1 MIINKIVKVSFFLIL
16 LVLFKASFSQK
27 SIKIDIEWDSPIFVS
42 MNNQNLLI
50 PQIKHQDFTGVKPN
64 FYWSEPIDCPAN
76 SNLSLINFET
86 EEAVIEEVDYLNK
99 QNIIV
104 SEELVAEYKITRSGY
119 NRYAAIN
126 LFPFIKIDNTIKR
139 IVQLNFNVQQ
149 SKNINEKGGS
159 LKSNTLSSVLSSG
172 YWYKIGVKNDGV
184 CKIDKSFLES
194 IGVNTANLNPKSIN
208 IFGNGEGRLPEL
220 NSVFRTDDLAKN
232 AIYVEG
238 EDDGVFNEQD
248 YILFYAWGP
257 NRTYLNNLNQLV
269 QDKNIYSEYSYYYIN
284 IDPSNQPLRILS
296 KSFLSST
303 ATHQINSYSYFDQH
317 ELDLISLVKG
327 GQRWYGESFDLN
339 LEQVF
344 NFSIPNIANNDV
356 VFNIS
361 LASNSGSIS
370 GSSQT
375 YSVNGNV
382 LKSSYLPVGN
392 YGRTELAMAY
402 SNPLENIPLKISIV
416 RNSPTTQVYLDR
428 ITLNARRNLVF
439 YSNQFNFRDIS
450 STGSGNVG
458 KFTIS
463 NMATSGS
470 VWDIT
475 DRHQPTRMEGYY
487 LGNDFCF
494 NSPIDTLKEFVA
506 FDNLVFQIPDK
517 IGLIENQNLHA
528 LPQADYLIVT
538 PAEFVSQ
545 ANRLA
550 DLHRMNGLKV
560 HVVTTQQIYNEFS
573 SGMLDPTA
581 IRDFGKMFY
590 NRSLLN
596 STLMPRYLLLFG
608 DGTYDPKNRVSNNN
622 NFVPTYQVL
631 DSENDISAMVSDDY
645 YGFFD
650 PSESMSATDLLDI
663 GIGRL
668 LISDNTIAKQQ
679 VDKIEHYLKNGSTIY
694 LGNNSNCCGGKS
706 PSSSTFGDW
715 RLKTVLIADDEENGY
730 FIDQDVEPNS
740 KYIKKNYPEINLDK
754 LYLDAYTQISNA
766 GGQRY
771 PDVFNA
777 ITDRIE
783 RGALVVNYVGHGG
796 ETGVA
801 EERVITTPQIQ
812 SWNNI
817 NTLNLMVT
825 ATCEFTKYDDP
836 SRVSAGE
843 WVSLNPY
850 GGAIALM
857 TTTRSVFFG
866 VNTITGQK
874 FYENV
879 FSRDIN
885 NQPLTFGQI
894 MMLTKNASGS
904 SDNKR
909 SFTLIGDPALR
920 LALPEKRI
928 VTDSINARNFFNNGI
943 DTIRALSKV
952 TVKGHITD
960 YSSNLISNFNGI
972 ISPTVYDKV
981 KVNRTL
987 GQDLTSPIID
997 FDLQKNAIF
1006 KGKATVKDGYFQ
1018 FSFIVPKDIDYSF
1031 GKGKISYYAD
1041 NQIIDASGVDT
1052 NFIVGGIDKNG
1063 IVDNV
1068 GPEITIYLNNKNFVS
1083 GGITDEKPVLMV
1095 NLFDENG
1102 INTVGNGIGHDI
1114 IAVIDQN
1121 TAKPIVLNEYYVSDL
1136 DSYKSGSIQYNFPKL
1151 EKGRHTLTIKAWDV
1165 NANSSQNTIDFIVQD
1180 KQDISLNHVL
1190 NYPNPFSSNTQF
1202 YFEHNQICNELETQ
1216 IQIFTV
1222 SGRLVK
1228 TINQMVLTN
1237 GFRSEGISWNGLD
1250 EYGDKLAT
1258 GVYVYRLKVKSSDGK
1273 TEEKTEKLV
1282 ILK

>member
-1 MIINKIVKVSFFLIL
+1 MLLNKIVNISFFF
-16 LVLFKASFSQK
+16 LVLVFVKTTFSQK
-27 SIKIDIEWDSPIFVS
+27 NIPIEIEWSSPLLIS
-42 MNNQNLLI
+42 LNNQNILI
-50 PQIKHQDFTGVKPN
+50 PQIKNQNFEGNKPN
-64 FYWSEPIDCPAN
+64 FYWSESINFP
-76 SNLSLINFET
+76 SNAILNLINYET
-86 EEAVIEEVDYLNK
+86 EDALVDEVNYLTN
-99 QNIIV
+99 QNIRIKDSIEV
-104 SEELVAEYKITRSGY
+104 EYKLTHSGIKSY
-119 NRYAAIN
+119 MVVN
-126 LFPFIKIDNTIKR
+126 LFPFIKQNNIIKR
-139 IVQLNFNVQQ
+139 IVHLNFTLQ
-149 SKNINEKGGS
+149 KNENLNEKNGT
-159 LKSNTLSSVLSSG
+159 LKSTALTSVLSSG

-194 IGVNTANLNPKSIN
+194 IGINTANLNPNSIN
-208 IFGNGEGRLPEL
+208 IFGNGEGKLPEI
-220 NSVFRTDDLAKN
+220 NWVERTDDLAKN
-232 AIYVEG
+232 AIYIAGEG
-238 EDDGVFNEQD
+238 DGVFNDQD

-257 NRTYLNNLNQLV
+257 NRTYLNNINQLV
-269 QDKNIYSEYSYYYIN
+269 QDKNIYSDYSYYFIN
-284 IDPSNQPLRILS
+284 IDPSGQPLRISNASYLS
-296 KSFLSST
+296 TVS
-303 ATHQINSYSYFDQH
+303 THQISSYSYYDQH

-327 GQRWYGESFDLN
+327 GQRWYGESFDVN
-339 LEQVF
+339 SEQIF

-356 VFNIS
+356 VFNVSI
-361 LASNSGSIS
+361 ASNASSIS

-382 LKSSYLPVGN
+382 LKSSFLPVGN
-392 YGRTELAMAY
+392 YSRTELSMAY
-402 SNPLENIPLKISIV
+402 SNPQENIPLKVSIV

-439 YSNQFNFRDIS
+439 NSNQFNFRDLS
-450 STGSGNVG
+450 SFGSGNIG

-463 NMATSGS
+463 NMPITGE
-470 VWDIT
+470 VWDVT
-475 DRHQPTRMEGYY
+475 NRHQPIRMQG
-487 LGNDFCF
+487 LFFGNDFSF

-506 FDNLVFQIPDK
+506 FDNVVFQVPDK

-538 PAEFVSQ
+538 ASEFIDQ

-550 DLHRMNGLKV
+550 NLHRENGLKV
-560 HVVTTQQIYNEFS
+560 NVVTTQQVYNEFS

-581 IRDFGKMFY
+581 IRDFCKMFY
-590 NRSLLN
+590 NRSISN
-596 STLMPRYLLLFG
+596 STLMPKYLLLFG
-608 DGTYDPKNRVSNNN
+608 DGTYDPKNRVPNNN

-631 DSENDISAMVSDDY
+631 ESENDISAMVTDDY

-650 PSESMSATDLLDI
+650 PIESMNATDLLDI

-679 VDKIEHYLKNGSTIY
+679 VDKIEHYMKNGSTIY
-694 LGNNSNCCGGKS
+694 SGNTANCCGGKS
-706 PSSSTFGDW
+706 PSNSTFGDW
-715 RLKTVLIADDEENGY
+715 RLKTILIADDEENGY
-730 FIDQDVEPNS
+730 FIDQDTEPNS
-740 KYIKKNYPEINLDK
+740 KYIKKNYSSINLDK

-777 ITDRIE
+777 ITDRVE

-812 SWNNI
+812 RWNNI

-825 ATCEFTKYDDP
+825 ATCEFTKFDDP

-879 FSRDIN
+879 FSRDVDN
-885 NQPLTFGQI
+885 KPLTFGQI

-928 VTDSINARNFFNNGI
+928 VTDSINARNFFTDGV

-960 YSSNLISNFNGI
+960 FSSNLISNFNGI
-972 ISPTVYDKV
+972 IAPTVYDKV

-987 GQDLTSPIID
+987 GQDSKSPIID
-997 FDLQKNAIF
+997 FELQKNAIY
-1006 KGKATVKDGYFQ
+1006 KGKASVKNGYFE

-1041 NQIIDASGVDT
+1041 NDVFDASGVDT

-1063 IVDNV
+1063 IVDNI
-1068 GPEITIYLNNKNFVS
+1068 GPEISIHLNNKNFVN
-1083 GGITDEKPVLMV
+1083 GGITDEKPILMV
-1095 NLFDENG
+1095 DLFDENG

-1114 IAVIDQN
+1114 IAVLDQN

-1136 DSYKSGSIQYNFPKL
+1136 DSYKSGSIQYSFPEL
-1151 EKGRHTLTIKAWDV
+1151 EKGRHSLTIKAWDV

-1180 KQDISLNHVL
+1180 KQDLSLSHVL

-1237 GFRSEGISWNGLD
+1237 GFRSEGIIWNGLD

-1258 GVYVYRLKVKSSDGK
+1258 GVYVYRLKVKTSDGK
-1273 TEEKTEKLV
+1273 SEEKTEKLV